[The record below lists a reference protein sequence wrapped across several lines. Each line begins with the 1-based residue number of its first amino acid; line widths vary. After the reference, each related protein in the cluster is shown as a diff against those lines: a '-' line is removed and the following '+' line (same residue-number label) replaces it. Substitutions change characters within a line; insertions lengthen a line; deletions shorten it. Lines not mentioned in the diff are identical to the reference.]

1 MAQARRRGTYIY
13 FNFTDVGIFGAV
25 VKKGVIKRR
34 GVVSLPPGTLQG
46 GWLQPEAS
54 LDLIFDSLLAKLKVP
69 RGSQAVLAIDGSLVL
84 ARKLE
89 IPETVETNQIRGYL
103 FMELGHSIVL
113 PFEEPYFD
121 YTLLEEDGKR
131 EIMLYA
137 APNEALKQYMELFR
151 KKHIRLV
158 AAEPQP
164 LATFFGL
171 DALYEVEA
179 DSNLLIWNV
188 NATNHQLII
197 IEDKIPRLIRSVDT
211 FVANAWEV
219 DVIEDRLHYR
229 YQSDDAN
236 VEFILEE
243 MLLEFSRVLDFYRFS
258 LARDGRE
265 ISRVMLTGDFPF
277 QEELVRRFETN
288 FDVRLEQ
295 VPDVLDVAGQ
305 SIPKAYL
312 PLVGLATVH
321 KDRINLLPD
330 SDVAPKFPLVAS
342 LILLLFGGI
351 AGGYLYWQTDQFADR
366 IETAN
371 NQIQIVRT
379 LQSESAQSAK
389 QEVAQ
394 LKQTVDGLEATPR
407 PAVPALERITRYLPE
422 RGYIL
427 QFAYGADHLVTMNA
441 QFETLEELNGF
452 YRQLLTDTAFTG
464 VTLTS
469 VTTKTMNEEAEV
481 VTSTTIDP
489 TTGQE
494 IPSTTIT
501 PTDDTETE
509 EPRYIGQFGLTVVP
523 AEVIKGETNQADPD
537 APKEDAV
544 TDAVVDPESEATETV
559 EPPTTDTG
567 TDANE
572 PVSTEVEEVEEN

>member
-1 MAQARRRGTYIY
+1 MPQARRRGTYIY

-34 GVVSLPPGTLQG
+34 AVVSLPPGTLQG

-69 RGSQAVLAIDGSLVL
+69 RGSQAVLALDGSLVL

-89 IPETVETNQIRGYL
+89 IPETIETNQIRGYL

-137 APNEALKQYMELFR
+137 APNEALKQYMELF
-151 KKHIRLV
+151 KQKHLRLV

-171 DALYEVEA
+171 DSLYEVEA

-197 IEDKIPRLIRSVDT
+197 IEDKVPRLIRSVDT
-211 FVANAWEV
+211 FVSTAWDV
-219 DVIEDRLHYR
+219 DVMDDRLHYR
-229 YQSDDAN
+229 YRSDDAN
-236 VEFILEE
+236 VEMILEE

-277 QEELVRRFETN
+277 QEELARRFEAN
-288 FDVRLEQ
+288 FDLRLEQ
-295 VPDVLDVAGQ
+295 VPDTLELTGQ
-305 SIPKAYL
+305 PVPKAYL

-342 LILLLFGGI
+342 LVLLLFGGMI
-351 AGGYLYWQTDQFADR
+351 GGYLYWQTDQFADR
-366 IETAN
+366 METAN

-394 LKQTVDGLEATPR
+394 LKQTVDDLEATPR

-427 QFAYGADHLVTMNA
+427 QFAYAADHTVTMNA
-441 QFETLEELNGF
+441 QFETLDELNGF

-464 VTLTS
+464 ITLTS

-481 VTSTTIDP
+481 VTSTTVDP
-489 TTGQE
+489 TTGEE
-494 IPSTTIT
+494 IPTTTIT
-501 PTDDTETE
+501 PSDDTETE
-509 EPRYIGQFGLTVVP
+509 EPRYIGQFALTVVP

-537 APKEDAV
+537 APKEDGTTDPAV
-544 TDAVVDPESEATETV
+544 EPESNSDEVVPETTDPEPGEV
-559 EPPTTDTG
+559 
-567 TDANE
+567 
-572 PVSTEVEEVEEN
+572 VSTEVEEVEEN

>member
-34 GVVSLPPGTLQG
+34 AVVSLPPGTLQG

-54 LDLIFDSLLAKLKVP
+54 FDLIFESLLAKLKVP
-69 RGSQAVLAIDGSLVL
+69 RGSQAVLAMDGSLVL

-121 YTLLEEDGKR
+121 YTLLEENGKR

-137 APNEALKQYMELFR
+137 APNEALKQYMELFKQKR
-151 KKHIRLV
+151 LRLV

-171 DALYEVEA
+171 DSLYEVEA

-197 IEDKIPRLIRSVDT
+197 IEDKVPRLIRSVDT
-211 FVANAWEV
+211 FVANAWDV
-219 DVIEDRLHYR
+219 DVIDDRLHYR
-229 YQSDDAN
+229 YKSDDAN

-277 QEELVRRFETN
+277 QEELVRRFEAN

-295 VPDVLDVAGQ
+295 VPEVLDVVSQ
-305 SIPKAYL
+305 PIPKSYL
-312 PLVGLATVH
+312 PLVGLATIH

-342 LILLLFGGI
+342 LILLVFGGMI
-351 AGGYLYWQTDQFADR
+351 GGYLYWQTDQFADR

-394 LKQTVDGLEATPR
+394 LKETVEGLEATPR

-441 QFETLEELNGF
+441 QFETLDELNGF

-464 VTLTS
+464 ITLTS

-481 VTSTTIDP
+481 VTSTTVDP
-489 TTGQE
+489 TTGE
-494 IPSTTIT
+494 EVPTTTIT
-501 PTDDTETE
+501 PSDETETE
-509 EPRYIGQFGLTVVP
+509 EPRYIGQFGLTIVP

-537 APKEDAV
+537 APKEDGT
-544 TDAVVDPESEATETV
+544 TDSTTDPEANPTEEVDPATEP
-559 EPPTTDTG
+559 EPG
-567 TDANE
+567 E
-572 PVSTEVEEVEEN
+572 VVSTEVEEVEEN

>member
-1 MAQARRRGTYIY
+1 MPQARRRGTYIY

-34 GVVSLPPGTLQG
+34 AVVSLPPGTLQG

-69 RGSQAVLAIDGSLVL
+69 RGSQAVLALDGSLVL

-89 IPETVETNQIRGYL
+89 IPETIETNQIRGYL

-137 APNEALKQYMELFR
+137 APNEALKQYMELF
-151 KKHIRLV
+151 KQKHLRLV

-171 DALYEVEA
+171 DSLYEVEA

-197 IEDKIPRLIRSVDT
+197 IEDKVPRLIRSVDT
-211 FVANAWEV
+211 FVSNAWDV
-219 DVIEDRLHYR
+219 DVIDDRLHYR
-229 YQSDDAN
+229 YRSDDAN
-236 VEFILEE
+236 VEMILEE

-277 QEELVRRFETN
+277 QEELVRRFEAN
-288 FDVRLEQ
+288 FDLRLEQ
-295 VPDVLDVAGQ
+295 VPDTLELTGQ
-305 SIPKAYL
+305 AVPKAYL

-342 LILLLFGGI
+342 LVLLLFGGMI
-351 AGGYLYWQTDQFADR
+351 GGYLYWQTDQFADR
-366 IETAN
+366 METAN

-394 LKQTVDGLEATPR
+394 LKQTVDDLEATPR

-427 QFAYGADHLVTMNA
+427 QFAYAADHTVTMNA
-441 QFETLEELNGF
+441 QFETLDELNGF

-464 VTLTS
+464 ITLTS

-481 VTSTTIDP
+481 VTSTTVDP
-489 TTGQE
+489 TTGEE
-494 IPSTTIT
+494 IPTTTIT
-501 PTDDTETE
+501 PSDDTETE
-509 EPRYIGQFGLTVVP
+509 EPRYIGQFALTVVP

-537 APKEDAV
+537 APKEDGTTDPAV
-544 TDAVVDPESEATETV
+544 EPESNSDEVVPETTDPEPGEV
-559 EPPTTDTG
+559 
-567 TDANE
+567 
-572 PVSTEVEEVEEN
+572 VSTEVEEVEEN

>member
-1 MAQARRRGTYIY
+1 MPQVRRRGTYVY

-25 VKKGVIKRR
+25 VKNGIIKRR
-34 GVVSLPPGTLQG
+34 AVVSLPPGTLQG

-54 LDLIFDSLLAKLKVP
+54 LDLIFESLLTKLKVP
-69 RGSQAVLAIDGSLVL
+69 RSAQAVLALDGSLVL

-89 IPETVETNQIRGYL
+89 IPETIETNQIRGYL

-137 APNEALKQYMELFR
+137 APNEALKQYMELFK
-151 KKHIRLV
+151 KKHLRLV

-171 DALYEVEA
+171 DALYEIEA

-197 IEDKIPRLIRSVDT
+197 IEDRVPRLIRSVDT
-211 FVANAWEV
+211 FVSTAWDVEV
-219 DVIEDRLHYR
+219 MEDRLHYR
-229 YQSDDAN
+229 YQLDDEN
-236 VEFILEE
+236 VEYILEE

-265 ISRVMLTGDFPF
+265 IKRVMLTGDFPF
-277 QEELVRRFETN
+277 QEELVRRFEAS
-288 FDVRLEQ
+288 FDFVLEQ
-295 VPDVLDVAGQ
+295 VPDQVDLNGQ
-305 SIPKAYL
+305 LMPKAYL
-312 PLVGLATVH
+312 PLVGLSTTQ
-321 KDRINLLPD
+321 KERINLLPD
-330 SDVAPKFPLVAS
+330 SDVAPKFPLIAS
-342 LILLLFGGI
+342 LVLLLFGGMI
-351 AGGYLYWQTDQFADR
+351 GGYLYWQTDQFADR

-394 LKQTVDGLEATPR
+394 LKQTVEGLETTPR
-407 PAVPALERITRYLPE
+407 PAVPTLERITRYLPE

-427 QFAYGADHLVTMNA
+427 QFAYGADQTVSMNA
-441 QFETLEELNGF
+441 QFETLDELNGF
-452 YRQLLTDTAFTG
+452 YRQLLTDTSFTG
-464 VTLTS
+464 ISLTS
-469 VTTKTMNEEAEV
+469 VTTKTMNEKAEV
-481 VTSTTIDP
+481 VTSTAVDP

-494 IPSTTIT
+494 MPTTTIT
-501 PTDDTETE
+501 PSDETKTE
-509 EPRYIGQFGLTVVP
+509 EPRYIGQFGLTVIP
-523 AEVIKGETNQADPD
+523 AEVIKGETNQADPE
-537 APKEDAV
+537 APKEDGTTEPA
-544 TDAVVDPESEATETV
+544 ADPETNSEEV
-559 EPPTTDTG
+559 VPDP
-567 TDANE
+567 ANPE
-572 PVSTEVEEVEEN
+572 SGEVVSTEVEEVEGN